1 MADYEIKDKGL
12 QNDTETTS
20 AVATISYEIENAK
33 YHGLSDDKLKSQI
46 EKLQESDKFPSN
58 LEYVDSFYDPKTSLS
73 GAAFKDVN
81 TGFVTVGIAGTN
93 LDNGFRES
101 ANDLKADAD
110 IALKDPQ
117 QPIPILIKG
126 MNLLRT

>member
-58 LEYVDSFYDPKTSLS
+58 LEYVDSFMTQKR
-73 GAAFKDVN
+73 V
-81 TGFVTVGIAGTN
+81 
-93 LDNGFRES
+93 
-101 ANDLKADAD
+101 
-110 IALKDPQ
+110 
-117 QPIPILIKG
+117 
-126 MNLLRT
+126 

>member
-1 MADYEIKDKGL
+1 MSEYTIQDKGL
-12 QNDTETTS
+12 QRDTETTS

-33 YHGLSDDKLKSQI
+33 YNGLKDSQI
-46 EKLQESDKFPSN
+46 KAQLKKLQNKDKFPSN
-58 LEYVDSFYDPKTSLS
+58 LEYVDSFYDSKTSLS
-73 GAAFKDVN
+73 GAAFKDVS

-110 IALKDPQ
+110 IAF
-117 QPIPILIKG
+117 KG
-126 MNLLRT
+126 PSNQFLF